1 MQYENNDLTEM
12 ENIDSNKLFHK
23 LKYKRRESSL
33 NLEKTITKEE
43 RKCKNLITNAFG
55 RETIKDK
62 PNSLKKLEKQLAIYF
77 FGKDG
82 SLTHLIPKLRKELI
96 HKERKKIVK
105 LNNKIDTGDLIF
117 FNHKINEEMTKEQ
130 RDKIYFQRKKIL
142 YSSNF
147 IKSNYESIKE
157 KNNINKS
164 SGFRKKNHIKI
175 IKSVSPTEN
184 KINNIKKIYHKYNK
198 EINNNSNDDDL
209 SQINVN
215 ENLKNSNKKT
225 ITKMSKSKV
234 YNTNSSIESFS
245 SFSPNL
251 TYCNSNIKKN
261 LKSSHYRNFFKKRRI
276 NLLNISSS
284 ERRNK
289 IEQYS
294 VKKPI
299 MIVDYFKNTYQFQ
312 NKKCNKKVNSYNNDR
327 KELLIKLDNYSKN
340 EEKLSKSLYNIIH
353 ENKISKEDKL
363 KLDIE
368 TVFDQKLNDDKKL
381 KLNLKDLIK
390 ETSINK
396 IDKYQLEKNTIL
408 NGINNYLSNNEL
420 IKLVKN
426 RKVENVFKA
435 RDLVKEIKITKL
447 ILDKDNQMVK
457 KIRAKLE
464 KGMELIKAM
473 EYKLNFDQL
482 KLKKKI
488 KSRNIYEK
496 ELEKQ
501 MKRNYTDY
509 KKKEGEKEI
518 VFEKKNILG

>member
-12 ENIDSNKLFHK
+12 ENIDSNKLFHQI
-23 LKYKRRESSL
+23 KYNKRESSL
-33 NLEKTITKEE
+33 NLEKTISKKE
-43 RKCKNLITNAFG
+43 RKFRNLIINAFG
-55 RETIKDK
+55 RETIKEK
-62 PNSLKKLEKQLAIYF
+62 PNILKKLEKQLATYF

-82 SLTHLIPKLRKELI
+82 SLIHLIPKLRKEI
-96 HKERKKIVK
+96 VKKEKTKNEK
-105 LNNKIDTGDLIF
+105 LNNKIETGDLIF
-117 FNHKINEEMTKEQ
+117 FNHKINESMTKEQ
-130 RDKIYFQRKKIL
+130 RDKLYFQRKEIL

-147 IKSNYESIKE
+147 TKSNYESIKE
-157 KNNINKS
+157 KNYINKS
-164 SGFRKKNHIKI
+164 SGFRKKNHIKK
-175 IKSVSPTEN
+175 IKSISPNEN
-184 KINNIKKIYHKYNK
+184 KINNIKTIYYKYNK
-198 EINNNSNDDDL
+198 QINNNSNDDDL
-209 SQINVN
+209 SQINGN
-215 ENLKNSNKKT
+215 EKLKNSIQKT

-234 YNTNSSIESFS
+234 YNTNSSIESIS
-245 SFSPNL
+245 SFSPYL
-251 TYCNSNIKKN
+251 THCNSNLIKN

-294 VKKPI
+294 VRKPI
-299 MIVDYFKNTYQFQ
+299 MIVDYFKNSHQFQ
-312 NKKCNKKVNSYNNDR
+312 NKKTNKKINSYDNDR

-353 ENKISKEDKL
+353 ENKINKDDKL

-368 TVFDQKLNDDKKL
+368 TVFDQKLKGGKEL
-381 KLNLKDLIK
+381 KLNIKDVIK

-396 IDKYQLEKNTIL
+396 IDKYKLERNTIL
-408 NGINNYLSNNEL
+408 NGLNNYLSNNEL

-435 RDLVKEIKITKL
+435 RDLVKEIQLTKL
-447 ILDKDNQMVK
+447 ILDKDHQMVK

-464 KGMELIKAM
+464 KGMELIKAK

-482 KLKKKI
+482 KLKAKI

-501 MKRNYTDY
+501 IKSDYIDY
-509 KKKEGEKEI
+509 KKKEGEREI
-518 VFEKKNILG
+518 LFEKKKILG